1 MISIST
7 PPKPVNEEIK
17 SYSPG
22 SPERVLLEAAL
33 SELKSVIREIPMII
47 GGKEIKTGNLEP
59 IHAPHDHQAILAH
72 YHMGTGEHVKLA
84 IEAALTAREQWSQTS
99 WEQRASV
106 FLKAAS
112 LLSGPFRYKINAS
125 TMLGQSKNIHQAEI
139 DAAAESIDFLNFN
152 VQFMADIY
160 SIQPENNR
168 YTWNRLEQRPLEGF
182 VYAVSPFNFT
192 SIALNLAAA
201 PALMGNVVVWK
212 PAHTQI
218 YSARVLM
225 DVYRAAGLPDG
236 VINMVFAPGKET
248 ADTVMAHTE
257 LAGIHFTGSTE
268 VFQSIWSEV
277 GKNIRNYKSFP
288 RLVGETGGKD
298 YILAHPSA
306 RPLEV
311 ATALSRGAFEYQG
324 QKCSAA
330 SRAYIPESIWPEVKC
345 HLLDDLRQFKMG
357 SPEDLTNFVNAVID
371 EKAFDK
377 LSEYIEKA
385 RNCPDVEILAG
396 GWCNKEVGYFIEPTV
411 LLTRDP
417 YYETMHTE
425 LFGPVLTIFVYPD
438 MDFEKT
444 IDLVNQTSPYAL
456 TGAIFGRDRY
466 ALDIA
471 SKKLVNSA
479 GNFYINDKPT
489 GAVVGRQ
496 PFGGSRGSGT
506 NDKAGSMLNLLRWVS
521 PRTIKECFLP
531 PVDHSY
537 PFLREE

>member
-7 PPKPVNEEIK
+7 PPKPVNEEVR

-22 SPERVLLEAAL
+22 SQDRFKLIETIR
-33 SELKSVIREIPMII
+33 ELKEQKDDIPMVI
-47 GGKEIKTGNLEP
+47 GGKEITTGNFEE
-59 IHAPHDHQAILAH
+59 IRAPHDHQTLLAR
-72 YHMGTGEHVKLA
+72 YHMGSGEHVKLA
-84 IEAALTAREQWSQTS
+84 IEAALLARKKWSETT

-112 LLSGPFRYKINAS
+112 LLSGPFRYKINAA

-212 PAHTQI
+212 PAQAQI
-218 YSARVLM
+218 FSAKVLM
-225 DVYRAAGLPDG
+225 DVFRAAGLPDG
-236 VINMVFAPGKET
+236 VINMVFAPGKEA
-248 ADTVMAHTE
+248 ADVALGHPD

-268 VFQSIWSEV
+268 VFQSLWTKV
-277 GKNIRNYKSFP
+277 GNSIRNYKTFP
-288 RLVGETGGKD
+288 RLIGETGGKD

-306 RPLEV
+306 RPIEV

-330 SRAYIPESIWPEVKC
+330 SRAYIPESLWPKVMC
-345 HLLDDLRQFKMG
+345 HLMDDLRQFKMG
-357 SPEDLTNFVNAVID
+357 SPEDFGNFINAVID
-371 EKAFDK
+371 EKAFEK
-377 LSEYIEKA
+377 LTGYIENA
-385 RNCPDVEILAG
+385 RQDPSVEIIAG
-396 GWCNKEVGYFIEPTV
+396 GNFSKETGYFIEPTV
-411 LLTRDP
+411 ILTHNPD
-417 YYETMHTE
+417 YITMHTE
-425 LFGPVLTIFVYPD
+425 LFGPVLTIYVYPD
-438 MDFEKT
+438 DQFNET
-444 IDLVNQTSPYAL
+444 LDLVDNTSPYAL
-456 TGAIFGRDRY
+456 TGAIFATDRY
-466 ALDIA
+466 AIDMA
-471 SKKLVNSA
+471 SKRLVNTA

-496 PFGGSRGSGT
+496 PFGGSRASGT
-506 NDKAGSMLNLLRWVS
+506 NDKAGSMFNLLRWVS

-537 PFLREE
+537 PFLSNL

>member
-1 MISIST
+1 
-7 PPKPVNEEIK
+7 
-17 SYSPG
+17 
-22 SPERVLLEAAL
+22 
-33 SELKSVIREIPMII
+33 MII
-47 GGKEIKTGNLEP
+47 GGKEVKTGQLEE
-59 IHAPHDHQAILAH
+59 IRAPHDHQTVLAH
-72 YHMGTGEHVKLA
+72 YYMGTGEHVKMA
-84 IEAALTAREQWSQTS
+84 IDAALVARQKWSETT

-112 LLSGPFRYKINAS
+112 LLSGPFRFKINAA

-139 DAAAESIDFLNFN
+139 DAACESIDFLNFN

-182 VYAVSPFNFT
+182 IYAVSPFNFT

-212 PAHTQI
+212 PAQTQI
-218 YSARVLM
+218 YSAKVLM
-225 DVYRAAGLPDG
+225 DVFRAAGLPDG
-236 VINMVFAPGKET
+236 VINMVFAPGKEA
-248 ADTVMAHTE
+248 ADVALGHRD

-268 VFQSIWSEV
+268 VFQSLWTQV
-277 GKNIRNYKSFP
+277 GNSIKKYKTFP

-306 RPLEV
+306 RPIEV

-330 SRAYIPESIWPEVKC
+330 SRAYIPESLWPKVLC
-345 HLLDDLRQFKMG
+345 HLLEDLRQFKMG
-357 SPEDLTNFVNAVID
+357 SPEDFGNFINAVID

-377 LSEYIEKA
+377 LTGYIGNALK
-385 RNCPDVEILAG
+385 DTTVEIVAG
-396 GWCNKEVGYFIEPTV
+396 GNFSKATGYFIEPTV
-411 LLTRDP
+411 ILTRDP
-417 YYETMHTE
+417 DYITMHTE
-425 LFGPVLTIFVYPD
+425 LFGPVLTIYVYPD
-438 MDFEKT
+438 NQFNET
-444 IDLVNQTSPYAL
+444 LDLVDNTSPYAL
-456 TGAIFGRDRY
+456 TGAIFATDRY
-466 ALDIA
+466 AIDQA
-471 SKKLVNSA
+471 SKRLVNTA

-496 PFGGSRGSGT
+496 PFGGSRASGT

-537 PFLREE
+537 PFLANGQ